1 MSFFV
6 ECGQLSYSLKWIAGF
21 LSHQYF
27 WKKSIDILKL
37 PLLVGLGQLRVS
49 YFFSFFIITYT
60 GDKKL
65 QVKKLTLE
73 NKTIQL
79 VKPRTKHHPTLT
91 PDKYAYGEV
100 LYITADISNTTLWK
114 AKISEEI
121 NGWKVVLEIT
131 LKQTYKRKTQR

>member
-1 MSFFV
+1 M
-6 ECGQLSYSLKWIAGF
+6 
-21 LSHQYF
+21 
-27 WKKSIDILKL
+27 
-37 PLLVGLGQLRVS
+37 
-49 YFFSFFIITYT
+49 
-60 GDKKL
+60 
-65 QVKKLTLE
+65 
-73 NKTIQL
+73 QL
-79 VKPRTKHHPTLT
+79 VKPKTKHHPTLT